1 MVFEQS
7 LELSDTET
15 RRRLELEAVDE
26 VVDCLEAKNLP
37 TLLVFDEIGHD
48 IVPMRWKASVFL
60 NDLHGVGFLVCS
72 PFIKTDWKIVRRIW
86 LSSLFD
92 LGFDCLKQLIRLCL

>member
-1 MVFEQS
+1 M
-7 LELSDTET
+7 ELSDTET

-48 IVPMRWKASVFL
+48 IVPMSEEASVLL
-60 NDLHGVGFLVCS
+60 NDLH
-72 PFIKTDWKIVRRIW
+72 
-86 LSSLFD
+86 
-92 LGFDCLKQLIRLCL
+92 

>member
-1 MVFEQS
+1 MLLEKSF
-7 LELSDTET
+7 ELSDPNT

-48 IVPMRWKASVFL
+48 IVPMREKTSVFL
-60 NDLHGVGFLVCS
+60 NDLHGVGFLV
-72 PFIKTDWKIVRRIW
+72 
-86 LSSLFD
+86 
-92 LGFDCLKQLIRLCL
+92 

>member
-48 IVPMRWKASVFL
+48 IVPMREKTSVFL
-60 NDLHGVGFLVCS
+60 NDLHGISFLICS
-72 PFIKTDWKIVRRIW
+72 PFIKTDWKVGRRIR
-86 LSSLFD
+86 LSPLFD
-92 LGFDCLKQLIRLCL
+92 LGFDGFKQLIRLCL